1 MLRITGAQLNL
12 TIGDI
17 EGNVDRI
24 ITAAHTAAGR
34 GSNLVVFPELAVT
47 GYYPVDMLD
56 EPEFMDR
63 VEEGLAQL
71 QQASKD
77 IPAVTLV
84 VGLPLRREGAG
95 KLLQNAMALVKNG
108 EVLGTYAKQLLP
120 TYNIFD
126 ERRHFEPG
134 PDVAF
139 VQDIDGHRVGFL
151 ICEDG
156 WNDGAQDYAVNP
168 FSRLAEAQPEVVV
181 SINASP
187 SNINKREQRHQV
199 FGAASTHHGLP
210 LVYVNHIGGHDQ
222 LVYDGASFAVEPG
235 RGPVFEACRFVED
248 IFTLDFQN
256 GAFSLVDTGE
266 PALGAPGEVPFEAAY
281 FNKEGI
287 PVKPLALGVARSVGN
302 VDRRGLPTMEFY
314 LRQTVLGLRDYA
326 RRCGFKSTV
335 LGESGGIDSAL
346 TTVFAAMAL
355 GAETVTAITMPSRF
369 SSSGSVSDS
378 EALCRNLGIKLLTH
392 PIKAIVD
399 QYSADFEAA
408 TGAAPQGLT
417 LENLQ
422 ARVRG
427 TILMEYSNAHGNLLL
442 TTGNKSEISVGY
454 CTLYG
459 DTNGGLG
466 LIGDYYKTEVFAE
479 AEFINDVAGWD
490 VIPTDI
496 VRKPPSAELA
506 PGQKDTDSLPPYDVL
521 DDVLKVLIE
530 GARLAPEELWK
541 ADTRVTEMEKTEEG
555 RAIITRIKGMI
566 ARNEYKRRQAPPILR
581 VRARA
586 FGSGRQM
593 PIAAKYR

>member
-1 MLRITGAQLNL
+1 MLRTTNAQLNL

-17 EGNVDRI
+17 EGNIAKMVDAARI
-24 ITAAHTAAGR
+24 ANEQ
-34 GSNLVVFPELAVT
+34 GSHLVVFPELSMT
-47 GYYPVDMLD
+47 GYYPADILD
-56 EPEFMDR
+56 ESEFMDR
-63 VEEGLAQL
+63 VESGLASMQVV
-71 QQASKD
+71 SKQM
-77 IPAVTLV
+77 PALTWV
-84 VGLPLRREGAG
+84 VGLPLRREGPG
-95 KLLQNAMALVKNG
+95 KHLSNALVLLKDG
-108 EVLGTYAKQLLP
+108 VILDTYAKQLLP

-134 PDVAF
+134 PAVTCVHEIA
-139 VQDIDGHRVGFL
+139 GHRVGFL

-156 WNDGAQDYAVNP
+156 WNDGELDYVANP
-168 FSRLAEAQPEVVV
+168 FARMAEAKPELVV

-187 SNINKREQRHQV
+187 SHVNKREQRHSI
-199 FGAASTHHGLP
+199 FGSASARHGLP
-210 LVYVNHIGGHDQ
+210 VLYVNHVGGHDQ
-222 LVYDGASFAVEPG
+222 LVYDGASFAVEPA

-248 IFTLDFQN
+248 IFTLDFDN
-256 GAFSLVDTGE
+256 GTFSVVDTGE
-266 PALGAPGEVPFEAAY
+266 PVLGAPGEMPLNAAY

-287 PVKPLALGVARSVGN
+287 PVKPLALGVPRSIGN
-302 VDRRGLPTMEFY
+302 VDARGLPTMEFY

-326 RRCGFKSTV
+326 RRCGFKKTV

-346 TTVFAAMAL
+346 TTVFGAMAL
-355 GAETVTAITMPSRF
+355 GAENVDAITMPSSF
-369 SSSGSVSDS
+369 SSTGSVTDS
-378 EALCRNLGIKLLTH
+378 EKLCRNLGIKLYTH
-392 PIKAIVD
+392 PIKAIVA
-399 QYSADFEAA
+399 QYVSDFEAA
-408 TGAAPQGLT
+408 TGAVPKGLT

-427 TILMEYSNAHGNLLL
+427 TILMEYSNANGHLLL

-479 AEFINDVAGWD
+479 SEFINSVAGWD
-490 VIPTDI
+490 VIPNDI

-506 PGQKDTDSLPPYDVL
+506 PGQKDTDSLPPYEVL
-521 DDVLKVLIE
+521 DDILKILIE
-530 GARLAPEELWK
+530 GSRLAAEEMWA
-541 ADTRVTEMEKTEEG
+541 ADTRVAEMQKTDEG
-555 RAIITRIKGMI
+555 RAVIARIRGMI

-593 PIAAKYR
+593 PIAAKYY